1 MYTMLTCI
9 HNLLGILK
17 NKNLY
22 DDIEYITSKNL
33 MTEVLNKYEVL
44 INSVK
49 WNLMSPEQDHIL
61 ALNTV
66 AENVKYDNLKINN
79 SAKTTSIKIRVLK
92 IVHSRETSTSTS
104 KERSM
109 ENLGKIVKCVRK
121 TSVKLGLQN
130 KNTPKQIIGTK
141 IFTIGVLIT

>member
-1 MYTMLTCI
+1 
-9 HNLLGILK
+9 
-17 NKNLY
+17 
-22 DDIEYITSKNL
+22 